1 MQGNIV
7 CAWHNYMNLKNCFI
21 PLRNVVETLLLSL
34 VIMVSIQ
41 GMNKLVIVFIQ
52 GQAGEEL
59 KQLMKINHMKN

>member
-1 MQGNIV
+1 
-7 CAWHNYMNLKNCFI
+7 MNLKNCFI

>member
-1 MQGNIV
+1 MQGNRV
-7 CAWHNYMNLKNCFI
+7 CAWHNYMNLENYFI
-21 PLRNVVETLLLSL
+21 PLRNLVGTFLLSL

-52 GQAGEEL
+52 GQAGGEL